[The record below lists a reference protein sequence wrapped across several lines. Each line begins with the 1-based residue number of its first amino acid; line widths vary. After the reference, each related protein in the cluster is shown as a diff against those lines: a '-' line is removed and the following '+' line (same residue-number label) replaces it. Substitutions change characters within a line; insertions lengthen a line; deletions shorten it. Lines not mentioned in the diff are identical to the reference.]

1 MSLRR
6 PGKKPRKLR
15 SRDRREGL
23 CECWD
28 GVAGREHHRE
38 RRSVRN
44 PGALLLGHGL
54 PLFSLRVF
62 TLGQC

>member
-1 MSLRR
+1 MKES
-6 PGKKPRKLR
+6 
-15 SRDRREGL
+15 L

-38 RRSVRN
+38 MRSMRN
-44 PGALLLGHGL
+44 PGAGLLGHRL
-54 PLFSLRVF
+54 PLFNLSVF